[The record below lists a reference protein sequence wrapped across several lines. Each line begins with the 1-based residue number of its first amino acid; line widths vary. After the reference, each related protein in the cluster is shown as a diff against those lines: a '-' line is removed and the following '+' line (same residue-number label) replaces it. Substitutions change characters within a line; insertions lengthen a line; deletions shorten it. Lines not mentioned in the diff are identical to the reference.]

1 MAEPAESS
9 AGPVRSNPLYH
20 DPVLLQMYVEALDH
34 ALAEAE
40 VRTALEEFDLIPA
53 TARMKMVRDAA
64 LVFGSAPQEYENYR
78 QDASSEV
85 SRSYTLPWP
94 SPDPRAHTRAV
105 RQLRAITAALFAL
118 VAACGITVLITG
130 TRMQP
135 WLSLGITVTAV
146 AAAAWSA
153 RLALGTRFAADLFSG
168 MIDPGPPSLAGARQ
182 ELMDAVGGTELL
194 AHVRANINASRRRRF
209 GQAFTVISS
218 PGLSEVY
225 DSANRVPT
233 DAAAELASLIDR
245 LDGASIAV
253 AGPRGSGKSTL
264 LREHCEDDGQ
274 AAVERTRFEWASLWS
289 DPSPRAGRGDLR
301 CLVAAPVDYVARDFV
316 LYMFG
321 TFCRVVVA
329 SFGTRV
335 RELPRTAVIVAW
347 LIRRRRLIWA
357 WSWRLTLA
365 ACAVAMIFWERP
377 VARWLPAPLSWV
389 QDACIAM
396 LGAVTVSIAWAV
408 AGRSHGR
415 RWQIWQVRSVRGPGE
430 KDLAAQA
437 RRHLARVRY
446 LQTYTSGWSGAV
458 HLPGGAVEGQRSRSI
473 ARAEQPLSYPEIVDD
488 FRRFAQAVAEEA
500 NRRGDRVFIGVDELD
515 KIGTPDQ
522 AERFLNEI
530 KGIFGIP
537 HVYFMVS
544 VSDDALTSF
553 ERRGLPLR
561 NAFDSSFD
569 EMIHVRP
576 LTYAESRRLLYRRVI
591 GLTEPY
597 VALCHCLSGGLARDL
612 IRTARQVVRAAAGP
626 AEHAPTLGVISAAVV
641 RDEIRRK
648 LTAITQAIREAA
660 PGDVMDL
667 QLTVHACA
675 RHLMPGQAVL
685 TIVDTMTRVD
695 GEEPVAVARLRTE
708 FAAFAYFCATVQ
720 ETFTDE
726 LGSER
731 MIEATGSSGD
741 PGSFDALVAARN
753 ALALDTFLSWRLT
766 TEFRKQWHLET
777 RELIKVT
784 ADTRH
789 ADLHRSSLGYEHHGG
804 RLTSLWQGGASR

>member
-1 MAEPAESS
+1 MTEPAESS
-9 AGPVRSNPLYH
+9 AGSVRNNPLYH
-20 DPVLLQMYVEALDH
+20 DPVLLQMYLAALDDV
-34 ALAEAE
+34 LAEAE
-40 VRTALEEFDLIPA
+40 VRAALEEFDLIPV
-53 TARMKMVRDAA
+53 TVRMKMLREAA
-64 LVFGSAPQEYENYR
+64 LVLGSAPREYENYR
-78 QDASSEV
+78 QSASGEV
-85 SRSYTLPWP
+85 SRSFTLPWP

-105 RQLRAITAALFAL
+105 RQLQDITAALITL
-118 VAACGITVLITG
+118 VTACGITVLITG
-130 TRMQP
+130 TRTQP
-135 WLSLGITVTAV
+135 WLSVGITVTAV

-153 RLALGTRFAADLFSG
+153 RLTLGTRFAADLFGG
-168 MIDPGPPSLAGARQ
+168 MIDPGPPWLAEVRQ
-182 ELMDAVGGTELL
+182 ELMAAVGGTELL
-194 AHVRANINASRRRRF
+194 AHVRANITASRQRRF

-218 PGLSEVY
+218 PGLSEVS

-233 DAAAELASLIDR
+233 DAAAELSSLIDR
-245 LDGASIAV
+245 LDGASIAM

-274 AAVERTRFEWASLWS
+274 AAVDRTRFEWASLWFA
-289 DPSPRAGRGDLR
+289 PSPRAGRGDLR

-321 TFCRVVVA
+321 TFCRAVVA

-335 RELPRTAVIVAW
+335 RELPRTAAIAAW
-347 LIRRRRLIWA
+347 LIGRRQLIWA
-357 WSWRLTLA
+357 WSWRLALA
-365 ACAVAMIFWERP
+365 ACAVAMLFWERP
-377 VARWLPAPLSWV
+377 VARWLAAPVSWV
-389 QDACIAM
+389 QDTCFAM

-408 AGRSHGR
+408 AR
-415 RWQIWQVRSVRGPGE
+415 RPRRRERQIWQVRSVRGPRE

-437 RRHLARVRY
+437 RSHLARVRY
-446 LQTYTSGWSGAV
+446 LQTYTSGWSGTM
-458 HLPGGAVEGQRSRSI
+458 HLPGGAVEGQRSRSV

-488 FRRFAQAVAEEA
+488 FRRFAQVVAEEA
-500 NRRGDRVFIGVDELD
+500 HRRGDRVFIGVDELD

-561 NAFDSSFD
+561 DAFDSSFD

-626 AEHAPTLGVISAAVV
+626 VEHAPTLGVISAAVV
-641 RDEIRRK
+641 KDEIRRK
-648 LTAITQAIREAA
+648 LIAITQAIREAA

-667 QLTVHACA
+667 QLTVHECA
-675 RHLMPGQAVL
+675 RQLMTGQAVL
-685 TIVDTMTRVD
+685 TIVDTMTKVD

-708 FAAFAYFCATVQ
+708 FAAFAYYCATVQ
-720 ETFTDE
+720 EIFTDE

-731 MIEATGSSGD
+731 MIKATGSSGD
-741 PGSFDALVAARN
+741 LGSFDDLVAARN

-766 TEFRKQWHLET
+766 TEFRQQWRLET

-784 ADTRH
+784 ADTKR
-789 ADLHRSSLGYEHHGG
+789 ADLRRSSLG
-804 RLTSLWQGGASR
+804 